1 VNSRMQQPT
10 FDPGLTQKYTGSVRR
25 IINKDG
31 QFNVR
36 RKGVNWRDIHPYL
49 YMINAPWPRFLLLI
63 FTGYLLMNFA
73 FALVYW
79 LIGARHLTGAEPPTE
94 YGNFVNAFFFSAHT
108 LTTVGYGNMFPQGLA
123 ANSVAAVEALFGLMS
138 FALATGLL
146 FGRFSRPAARL
157 GFSEQMI
164 VAPYGDGTSLQFRI
178 ANRRSNNLMEL
189 DARVLL
195 MLVESVEGQLQRK
208 YFALTLERQSVLFL
222 PLTWTVVHPIDNA
235 SPLYGKTAE
244 DLKRCQAEFL
254 ILIKGFDDT
263 FYQTLHT
270 RHSYRHDEIV
280 WGVTFAPA
288 FTIDDDGD
296 LVLEMESL
304 GKFSDTN
311 ASTKADAPA

>member
-1 VNSRMQQPT
+1 MQPPG

-31 QFNVR
+31 QFNVK

-49 YMINAPWPRFLLLI
+49 YMINVPWPLFFVYI
-63 FTGYLLMNFA
+63 FSAYVAMNLV
-73 FALVYW
+73 FALIYW
-79 LIGARHLTGAEPPTE
+79 LIGAQHLTGAEPPTQ

-123 ANSVAAVEALFGLMS
+123 ANAVAAVEALFGLMT

-157 GFSEQMI
+157 GFSEHMV
-164 VAPYGDGTSLQFRI
+164 VAPYGDGTSLQFRV

-189 DARVLL
+189 EARMLL
-195 MLVESVEGQLQRK
+195 MTVEAMEGELRRK
-208 YFALTLERQSVLFL
+208 YQELALERKNVLFL
-222 PLTWTVVHPIDNA
+222 PLTWTIVHPVDDA
-235 SPLYGKTAE
+235 SPLYGKTPD
-244 DLKRCQAEFL
+244 DLRRTQAEFL

-280 WGVTFAPA
+280 WGAKFSPA
-288 FTIDDDGD
+288 FTIDESGD
-296 LVLEMESL
+296 LVLEMDLL
-304 GKFSDTN
+304 GKL
-311 ASTKADAPA
+311 AAPETGRTAETPAV

>member
-1 VNSRMQQPT
+1 MQQPG

-31 QFNVR
+31 QFNVK

-49 YMINAPWPRFLLLI
+49 YMINVPWPVFFLYV
-63 FTGYLLMNFA
+63 FSGYLAMNLV
-73 FALVYW
+73 FALIYW
-79 LIGARHLTGAEPPTE
+79 LNGAQHLTGAEPPTE
-94 YGNFVNAFFFSAHT
+94 YGSFVNAFFFSAHT

-123 ANSVAAVEALFGLMS
+123 ANAIAAVEALFGLMT

-157 GFSEQMI
+157 GFSEHMI
-164 VAPYGDGTSLQFRI
+164 VAPYSDGTSLQFRV

-189 DARVLL
+189 EARMLL
-195 MLVESVEGQLQRK
+195 MTVEAMEGELRRK
-208 YFALTLERQSVLFL
+208 YQELPLERQNVLFL
-222 PLTWTVVHPIDNA
+222 PLTWTIVHPVDDA
-235 SPLYGKTAE
+235 SPLYGKTPD
-244 DLKRCQAEFL
+244 DLKRTQAEFL

-280 WGVTFAPA
+280 WGANFSPA
-288 FTIDDDGD
+288 FTIDESGD
-296 LVLEMESL
+296 LVLEMDML
-304 GKFSDTN
+304 GKLAAPDT
-311 ASTKADAPA
+311 ARTAGTPAV

>member
-1 VNSRMQQPT
+1 MQKPA

-49 YMINAPWPRFLLLI
+49 YMINLPWPMFFVYI
-63 FTGYLLMNFA
+63 FSGYLVMNLV
-73 FALVYW
+73 FALIYW
-79 LIGARHLTGAEPPTE
+79 LVGAQHLTGVQPPTE

-123 ANSVAAVEALFGLMS
+123 ANTVAAVEALFGLMT

-157 GFSEQMI
+157 GFSQRMI
-164 VAPYGDGTSLQFRI
+164 VAPYSEGTSLQFRV
-178 ANRRSNNLMEL
+178 ANRRSNNLMEVE
-189 DARVLL
+189 ARVLL
-195 MLVESVEGQLQRK
+195 MTVEAMEGELRRK
-208 YFALTLERQSVLFL
+208 YQELTLERKTVLFL
-222 PLTWTVVHPIDNA
+222 PLTWTVVHPIDEA
-235 SPLYGKTAE
+235 SPLYGKTAD
-244 DLKRCQAEFL
+244 DLTGVQAEFL

-280 WGVTFAPA
+280 WGAE
-288 FTIDDDGD
+288 IQSGIHH
-296 LVLEMESL
+296 
-304 GKFSDTN
+304 
-311 ASTKADAPA
+311 